1 MAEEHITGRDGS
13 TTIVTT
19 SYAPFG
25 EKVEGGPP
33 ARPEDPSKWRVAFW
47 TREDICSELGLTDS
61 QFGVARTLGFPE
73 ARESTTTGWW
83 PKRIVAWKA
92 EEVLDWAERVRSL
105 GLLKK

>member
-1 MAEEHITGRDGS
+1 MHRSARRSKEDRRHDRKIQVNG
-13 TTIVTT
+13 
-19 SYAPFG
+19 AWPFG
-25 EKVEGGPP
+25 RAK
-33 ARPEDPSKWRVAFW
+33 
-47 TREDICSELGLTDS
+47 ICAELGLTDS